1 MEQELLGKANGM
13 LHPHVIWR
21 AVPSAEVMLGGNLA
35 AEAGMSASGIRII
48 GDVIRLPTLRL
59 AFGLHRPP
67 PISILCTAPPPV
79 SLAALACIFEA
90 YRV

>member
-1 MEQELLGKANGM
+1 
-13 LHPHVIWR
+13 
-21 AVPSAEVMLGGNLA
+21 
-35 AEAGMSASGIRII
+35 MSASGIRII